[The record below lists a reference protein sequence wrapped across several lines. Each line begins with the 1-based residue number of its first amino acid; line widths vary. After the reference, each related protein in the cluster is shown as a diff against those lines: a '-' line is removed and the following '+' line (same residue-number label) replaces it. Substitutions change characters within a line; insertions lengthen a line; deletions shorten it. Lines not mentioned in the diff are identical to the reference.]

1 MTLLTPPVAQT
12 ATTGTD
18 RTPTAR
24 HYLMCPP
31 VHFDVVYA
39 INPWM
44 DLTVP
49 VDAGHAVVQWQA
61 LKAAYEAHG
70 HTVDV
75 VEPEPGL
82 PDMVYA
88 ANGGVVVDGQALA
101 ARFTHPER
109 QPEGIAYDAW
119 MRDAG
124 ARHGLV
130 ALGQAAELNEGEGD
144 LLWDGEVMLAGTGF
158 RTSREAHAE
167 VAERLGVDVLT
178 LELVDPRFYHLDTAL
193 AVLTTA
199 SDDGTRPEVAYF
211 PGAFTPESRAV
222 LSERYPDAILATEA
236 DAAVL
241 GLNAVSDGKHVFLS
255 DRATGMH
262 VALRERGYTPVGID
276 LSELLKGGGSVKCCT
291 LELRPAQEVR
301 A

>member
-1 MTLLTPPVAQT
+1 MTLLTPPVAESEP
-12 ATTGTD
+12 TGTD

-44 DLTVP
+44 DLSVP

-61 LKAAYEAHG
+61 LKDAYEAHG

-75 VEPEPGL
+75 IEPEPGL

-88 ANGGVVVDGQALA
+88 ANGGIVVNGQALA

-109 QPEGIAYDAW
+109 QPEGVAYDAW
-119 MRDAG
+119 LRGSG
-124 ARHGLV
+124 AQHGLV
-130 ALGQAAELNEGEGD
+130 GLGQAAEQNEGEGD

-158 RTSREAHAE
+158 RTSRAAHAE
-167 VAERLGVDVLT
+167 VAERLGVDVVT

-211 PGAFTPESRAV
+211 PEAFTPEAQAV
-222 LSERYPDAILATEA
+222 LRERYPDAIIATEA
-236 DAAVL
+236 DAEVL

-262 VALRERGYTPVGID
+262 AALRERGFTPVGID

-291 LELRPAQEVR
+291 LELRPAPEVR